1 MRAKI
6 DQRENETKT
15 GQTAAEARRLFEKV
29 TFSLDVFS
37 RIVSPSHA
45 KRSLLEAKKPTTT
58 NHTVLRSTILP
69 QRHVNFLKKL
79 QYLRCGLR
87 ATWSPDNNNNLY

>member
-1 MRAKI
+1 MRAKM

-29 TFSLDVFS
+29 TFSLDVLS

-45 KRSLLEAKKPTTT
+45 KRSLLDSKK
-58 NHTVLRSTILP
+58 S
-69 QRHVNFLKKL
+69 
-79 QYLRCGLR
+79 Y
-87 ATWSPDNNNNLY
+87 NNKSHGSGVVDSAAEGR